1 MEVRDYMPVPP
12 VVVVVVS
19 PVLRGQRTLVSKT
32 QEEDAYDAYPL
43 Q

>member
-1 MEVRDYMPVPP
+1 MPVPP

-19 PVLRGQRTLVSKT
+19 PVLRSQRKQLVSRT
-32 QEEDAYDAYPL
+32 QEEDVYDAYPL